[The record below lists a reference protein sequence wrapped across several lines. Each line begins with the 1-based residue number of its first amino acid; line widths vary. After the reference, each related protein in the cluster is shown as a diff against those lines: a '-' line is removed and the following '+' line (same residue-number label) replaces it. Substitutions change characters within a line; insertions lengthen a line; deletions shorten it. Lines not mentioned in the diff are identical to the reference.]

1 MNTLAY
7 FWHRWTL
14 LELNSVMGFLD
25 VIVVNNLFANAGD
38 TRDMGLIPGSWRS
51 SGVGNDNSFQYSCLE
66 NPMDRGAWWPTVHG
80 FTKNQ
85 TWPSTHRTHI
95 HTHTSSNSVI
105 LCKQIKIWSVVWI
118 IYPLRIHHVNVKKK
132 YIWHEVHNG
141 IKYEPFSPWWLFNR
155 FCLTF
160 IFLVLTSS
168 KKILLNI
175 YIYILSP
182 NSWKTKFLYKSHMNI
197 L

>member
-1 MNTLAY
+1 MKIL
-7 FWHRWTL
+7 WSRKWQ
-14 LELNSVMGFLD
+14 
-25 VIVVNNLFANAGD
+25 
-38 TRDMGLIPGSWRS
+38 LIPVFLPGKSNGQRS
-51 SGVGNDNSFQYSCLE
+51 LVAYS
-66 NPMDRGAWWPTVHG
+66 PQVHKESDM
-80 FTKNQ
+80 TKHTQN
-85 TWPSTHRTHI
+85 THT

-118 IYPLRIHHVNVKKK
+118 IYPLRIHNVNVKKK

-160 IFLVLTSS
+160 IFLILTSS